1 SAGVTRAQAIP
12 AATLAAL
19 GLTVNPTATAITTAQ
34 AFGNPFILRNT
45 TRVRDFELVGGTYTN
60 VESFYVGDDW
70 KFAKNFQLSFGIRWD
85 YQQAYGNDSSTYLKF
100 NNFDDNA
107 APRFG
112 FIWDFTGKGKGKIF
126 ANYAQFIE
134 PPIPLD
140 VNVRAGGGDVQT
152 DKNFNVNT
160 INAPA
165 GALIVPGVSTRSTR
179 RGSDPT
185 PNA

>member
-1 SAGVTRAQAIP
+1 M
-12 AATLAAL
+12 
-19 GLTVNPTATAITTAQ
+19 
-34 AFGNPFILRNT
+34 
-45 TRVRDFELVGGTYTN
+45 
-60 VESFYVGDDW
+60 ESFYAGDDW

-85 YQQAYGNDSSTYLKF
+85 YQQSYGNDNSTYLKF

-134 PPIPLD
+134 APIPLD

-152 DKNFNVNT
+152 DKNFNVNRL
-160 INAPA
+160 NAPA
-165 GALIVPGVSTRSTR
+165 GSLIVPGVSTGATNL
-179 RGSDPT
+179 GSDAT
-185 PNA
+185 PADLGLKPQSIREFTAGAEYEIGHDVTLGTPRHLPRNGQRH